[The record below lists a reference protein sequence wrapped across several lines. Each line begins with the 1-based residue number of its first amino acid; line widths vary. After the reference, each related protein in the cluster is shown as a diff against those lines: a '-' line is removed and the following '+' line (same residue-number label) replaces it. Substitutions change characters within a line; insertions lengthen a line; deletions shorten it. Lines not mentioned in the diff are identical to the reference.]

1 MQIRIR
7 ESGVVMYESE
17 FRAYTKANGGPSWDI
32 TTIEILEAL
41 GADVVLEGPQAQ
53 PTRYQTAYADGVEQL
68 DGKWYTKYSVADMDA
83 EAKTALDIAQ
93 AKSVREQ
100 RDQKLAETDWSQ
112 GKDIADSVSA
122 KYTTYRQAL
131 RDVPAQ
137 AGFPWDIQWP
147 TQE

>member
-7 ESGVVMYESE
+7 ESGAVMYESE
-17 FRAYTKANGGPSWDI
+17 FRAYQQANGGPSWE
-32 TTIEILEAL
+32 TTTTEVLEAL
-41 GADVVLEGPQAQ
+41 GADVVLEGPQAT
-53 PTRYQTAYADGVEQL
+53 PTRYQVAFADGVVEI
-68 DGKWYTKYSVADMDA
+68 DGKWFTKYSVADMDA
-83 EAKTALDIAQ
+83 DAIAATDAAQ
-93 AKSVREQ
+93 ATSVCEQ

-112 GKDIADSVSA
+112 GKDIADSISA